1 MAESTRYDHGDDP
14 EDSED
19 AGDPNDLYGRESRR
33 PHPYTVEGY
42 LLGMGDFATGAS
54 GATGWRRALA
64 VAVAW
69 AILIPMGLGV
79 LVGIGR
85 LLSLLLWR

>member
-1 MAESTRYDHGDDP
+1 MTSATTRDGYGDD
-14 EDSED
+14 EDDER
-19 AGDPNDLYGRESRR
+19 PPYR

-42 LLGMGDFATGAS
+42 LLGMSDFSSGAVA
-54 GATGWRRALA
+54 ATGWRRTMA
-64 VAVAW
+64 VVVSW

-85 LLSLLLWR
+85 LIHLVLWR